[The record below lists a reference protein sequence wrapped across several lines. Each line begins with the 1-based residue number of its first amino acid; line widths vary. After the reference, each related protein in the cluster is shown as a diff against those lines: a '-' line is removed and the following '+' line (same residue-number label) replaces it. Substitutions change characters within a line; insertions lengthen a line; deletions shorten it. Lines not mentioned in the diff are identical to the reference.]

1 MTQRLTILDKNAI
14 AELYAIP
21 TFNSTERSHFFSLPE
36 SLLDSLSVEKTN
48 NRNCSAKLYF
58 ILQHG
63 YFKARHQ
70 FFNVPYRDVSEDVSF
85 IMEQYFPNIT
95 TPKKLPTH
103 KVQRLTKIKILGSMS
118 FSDDIKCIDKII
130 AEKTSHLA
138 KITEQIPDIFE
149 EITQALED
157 ASFVLPQYSRLQ
169 DGIGAALKKEDK
181 RLSQAVKS
189 ALVNQKKTRTS
200 LDALLKKG
208 DVFYAITALKFDAKS
223 FQTKEMTAELHKLT
237 LCHSIYHF
245 SIAFLPTLG
254 LSRGMIDYYADL
266 LHIYTADK
274 LDLLPKETAYL
285 YMICYIHHRYERVMN
300 NVTQGFAYYVDKYQN
315 DSEKYAK
322 NTLHVEMPLEKRQT
336 EIGTLMQIFTNK
348 EIMKLPGEKIEAAAF
363 KVMPEED
370 IMSVSDQ
377 LIHGAK
383 HKKLEE
389 KKQEWNYH
397 KNNIQSIIINLRP
410 LFLAIDFTGNKKLK
424 SLFKSIKFLKKVLQN
439 EKSLKTFPPDRIP
452 TAHIKPDF
460 LIKHF
465 MEPNGETGKRKA
477 KKIMNLYQYEFYI
490 YHMIRENLQKN
501 TVYVNHSIGYKS
513 FEAEVNI
520 PKNWHEQEKQ
530 VLAILNNSVL
540 LRSMDDTLLELAN
553 ILEPA
558 IERTNR
564 RALNGENKHI
574 NITYARDGSTTWTLP
589 YPKGNPESD
598 NPFYNQLEIKQ
609 ISEIYDF
616 VAQDT
621 GFSELFTH
629 IKPRG
634 AKGKLDYLA
643 NKGVVCANGTT
654 HGTHAFSKLSNLAY
668 KQLQTAEQNNIRLST
683 LRAAINKIIQCMIQ
697 LPIFDLYDLSNN
709 KHGNADGTKKKTRR
723 RILKARHSTK
733 YFGTDVGVVVMT
745 MSMNHVP
752 FASRVISPNE
762 HEGNFIYPMLSQ
774 NTSLI
779 DPDIISTDT
788 AGANNVNDFMYYLI
802 GKTHAPCYR
811 STPRKAKTIC
821 GFKPLSH
828 YKDCL
833 IKPASTVNRKLI
845 KKHWPKLVPI
855 LASILSHEVS
865 QENVIKKLSSHDY
878 QSDVKEALWE
888 LNKILKSIHLLKYID
903 DIQYRRDIR
912 VSLNRGESYHQLLSK
927 IMAVGGGDFRGM
939 TELEIEIWNECTH
952 LIALIIIYY
961 NMNLLS
967 KLYEAAL
974 ANNDTAAIEY
984 LKHISP
990 VASQHVQLG
999 GLYAFSEMPATIDV
1013 EQIVRL
1019 LSKILEDSVGKNH
1032 Q

>member
-1 MTQRLTILDKNAI
+1 MAQRLTILDKNAI

-85 IMEQYFPNIT
+85 IMEQYFSNIT

-103 KVQRLTKIKILGSMS
+103 KVQRLAKIKILGSMS

-189 ALVNQKKTRTS
+189 ALANQKKTRTS

-266 LHIYTADK
+266 LHLYTADK

-300 NVTQGFAYYVDKYQN
+300 NVTQGFAYYVDKYQK
-315 DSEKYAK
+315 DSETYAK

-540 LRSMDDTLLELAN
+540 LRSMDDTLL
-553 ILEPA
+553 
-558 IERTNR
+558 RVWW
-564 RALNGENKHI
+564 K
-574 NITYARDGSTTWTLP
+574 
-589 YPKGNPESD
+589 NP
-598 NPFYNQLEIKQ
+598 QKC
-609 ISEIYDF
+609 
-616 VAQDT
+616 
-621 GFSELFTH
+621 
-629 IKPRG
+629 K
-634 AKGKLDYLA
+634 
-643 NKGVVCANGTT
+643 
-654 HGTHAFSKLSNLAY
+654 
-668 KQLQTAEQNNIRLST
+668 
-683 LRAAINKIIQCMIQ
+683 
-697 LPIFDLYDLSNN
+697 
-709 KHGNADGTKKKTRR
+709 
-723 RILKARHSTK
+723 
-733 YFGTDVGVVVMT
+733 
-745 MSMNHVP
+745 
-752 FASRVISPNE
+752 VIA
-762 HEGNFIYPMLSQ
+762 H
-774 NTSLI
+774 
-779 DPDIISTDT
+779 
-788 AGANNVNDFMYYLI
+788 
-802 GKTHAPCYR
+802 
-811 STPRKAKTIC
+811 
-821 GFKPLSH
+821 
-828 YKDCL
+828 
-833 IKPASTVNRKLI
+833 
-845 KKHWPKLVPI
+845 
-855 LASILSHEVS
+855 
-865 QENVIKKLSSHDY
+865 
-878 QSDVKEALWE
+878 
-888 LNKILKSIHLLKYID
+888 
-903 DIQYRRDIR
+903 
-912 VSLNRGESYHQLLSK
+912 
-927 IMAVGGGDFRGM
+927 
-939 TELEIEIWNECTH
+939 
-952 LIALIIIYY
+952 
-961 NMNLLS
+961 
-967 KLYEAAL
+967 
-974 ANNDTAAIEY
+974 
-984 LKHISP
+984 
-990 VASQHVQLG
+990 
-999 GLYAFSEMPATIDV
+999 
-1013 EQIVRL
+1013 
-1019 LSKILEDSVGKNH
+1019 
-1032 Q
+1032 